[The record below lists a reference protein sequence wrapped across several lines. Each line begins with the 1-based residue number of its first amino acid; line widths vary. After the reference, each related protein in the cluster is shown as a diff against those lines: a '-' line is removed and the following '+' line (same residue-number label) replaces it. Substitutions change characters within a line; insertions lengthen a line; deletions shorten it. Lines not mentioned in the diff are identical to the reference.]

1 MAAEVALDRL
11 GRQSNTSHFFGSV
24 PAVCQ
29 MVAAGREVGFWN
41 PLQVH
46 PSIYPSIHQ
55 CVSDW
60 LGDTSQEL
68 RFSVL
73 EMKTVQIVLNSSLR
87 RIMGETLVLMSDN
100 SGASQKNK
108 SISGHV
114 QTGSGGH
121 YLIRAAHG
129 QHHNKVYS
137 REEYSSRSVK
147 PSRLDPSRE

>member
-108 SISGHV
+108 RVFLDMCRLALEVITSSELHMVNITTRFIPEKNILLD
-114 QTGSGGH
+114 Q
-121 YLIRAAHG
+121 L
-129 QHHNKVYS
+129 S
-137 REEYSSRSVK
+137 R
-147 PSRLDPSRE
+147 PG